1 MCGPKFCSMQIT
13 QEIRDFAEQGMFDM
27 SEKFKAEGAEIY
39 QPAEKV
45 EAEIA
50 KETAAGDD

>member
-1 MCGPKFCSMQIT
+1 
-13 QEIRDFAEQGMFDM
+13 MFDM

-45 EAEIA
+45 AAEIA
-50 KETAAGDD
+50 KEAVPGDD